1 MIHVEDTHALTR
13 YFEDLGLLGESGRA
27 VMTDPLST
35 LVVSTITMAEAR
47 WMIQKR
53 RARVDWDDL
62 LTFLEADGRFT
73 VAPLTLDIVRLVPK
87 ALEMHDGII
96 VATALVV
103 RDSMRE
109 EVRLI
114 TRDKD
119 IRDSGLVETVW

>member
-1 MIHVEDTHALTR
+1 MIHVVDTHALTR

-73 VAPLTLDIVRLVPK
+73 VAPLTLDIVRVVPE